1 MTTII
6 TRIFYRDRFRNIKLD
21 KSPKDTR
28 ELISFLSY
36 NNAPLCFVK
45 GVGGWYKIS
54 KNNSFLFV
62 CRTLY
67 LMSFQEWLKVA
78 KDDNFTAN
86 IK

>member
-1 MTTII
+1 MI
-6 TRIFYRDRFRNIKLD
+6 TRIFYRDRYRTIIPT

-28 ELISFLSY
+28 ELISFLYY
-36 NNAPLCFVK
+36 NNVPMCFVK

-54 KNNSFLFV
+54 KTGIFMYV

-67 LMSFQEWLKVA
+67 LLSFEEWLSIA
-78 KDDNFTAN
+78 LNNNFTPN